1 MKIIY
6 VALVAIVTLIS
17 VGAVPAGSAFA
28 GPCDPNVQ
36 RC

>member
-1 MKIIY
+1 MKILY
-6 VALVAIVTLIS
+6 VALVTLLALTS
-17 VGAVPAGSAFA
+17 VGAITTDPVQA